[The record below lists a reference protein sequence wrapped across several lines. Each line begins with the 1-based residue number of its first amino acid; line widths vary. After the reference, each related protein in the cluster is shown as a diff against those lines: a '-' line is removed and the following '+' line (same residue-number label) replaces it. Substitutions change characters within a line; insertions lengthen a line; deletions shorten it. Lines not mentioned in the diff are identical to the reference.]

1 MLDAVGR
8 SCSGTGGFPVVPQAS
23 PFLLFV
29 FVFAI
34 LALALAAIG
43 LYGVVSY
50 VVSTRTH
57 EVGIRMALGANTA
70 AVVRLLATS
79 GTRLVLLGSGI
90 GLAVSL
96 LVTRSISGLLFGID
110 AFDPIT
116 FVASPLVLGVT
127 TLLAAYLP
135 AYRASRVDPVIA
147 LRTD

>member
-23 PFLLFV
+23 PFLL

>member
-1 MLDAVGR
+1 L
-8 SCSGTGGFPVVPQAS
+8 
-23 PFLLFV
+23 

-50 VVSTRTH
+50 VVSTRTD

-70 AVVRLLATS
+70 AVVRLLVTS

-116 FVASPLVLGVT
+116 FVAAPLVLGVT
-127 TLLAAYLP
+127 ALLAAYLP